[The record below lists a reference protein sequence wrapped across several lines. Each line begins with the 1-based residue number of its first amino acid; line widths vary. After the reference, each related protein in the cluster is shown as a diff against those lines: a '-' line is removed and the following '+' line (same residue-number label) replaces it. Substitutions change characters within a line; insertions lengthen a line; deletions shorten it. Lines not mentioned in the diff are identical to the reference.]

1 MANLTAD
8 RNLQERLSRRFGYK
22 VKAGVRIYRDAILAV
37 TAAGLLVKPGDAGAV
52 AVVGLA
58 PTAGDNTNGADGDIV
73 LEPRRGIFPLTVP
86 TATHAHIKAPVYCT
100 DDNTLTLTASTNL
113 AVGTL
118 VGIENG
124 QTWVEV

>member
-1 MANLTAD
+1 MANLTAN
-8 RNLQERLSRRFGYK
+8 RNLSERMGKRFGYG
-22 VKAGVRIYRDAILAV
+22 VKAGVHIYRDAILAI
-37 TAAGLLVKPGDAGAV
+37 TDAGLLLKPGDVGAT

-58 PTAGDNTNGADGDIV
+58 PTEADNTGGGDGAIM

-86 TATHAHIKAPVYCT
+86 ASDHGDIGAAVYCT

-113 AVGTL
+113 RVGTL
-118 VGIENG
+118 VGIEGG

>member
-1 MANLTAD
+1 MANLTAN
-8 RNLQERLSRRFGYK
+8 RNLQERMGRRFGYG
-22 VKAGVRIYRDAILAV
+22 VKAGVHIYRDAILAV
-37 TAAGLLVKPGDAGAV
+37 TATLLLVKPGDVGAV

-58 PTAGDNTNGADGDIV
+58 PTEADNTNGADSALT

-86 TATHAHIKAPVYCT
+86 TATGAHIGATVYCT

-113 AVGTL
+113 AVGKL

>member
-1 MANLTAD
+1 MANLTAN
-8 RNLQERLSRRFGYK
+8 RNLQDRMGRRFGYK
-22 VKAGVRIYRDAILAV
+22 VKAGVHIFRDAIMAV
-37 TAAGLLVKPGDAGAV
+37 TAAGLLLKPGDVGAV

-58 PTAGDNTNGADGDIV
+58 PTEADNTNGADGDLV

-86 TATHAHIKAPVYCT
+86 GATHAHIKATVYCT

-113 AVGTL
+113 AMGTL